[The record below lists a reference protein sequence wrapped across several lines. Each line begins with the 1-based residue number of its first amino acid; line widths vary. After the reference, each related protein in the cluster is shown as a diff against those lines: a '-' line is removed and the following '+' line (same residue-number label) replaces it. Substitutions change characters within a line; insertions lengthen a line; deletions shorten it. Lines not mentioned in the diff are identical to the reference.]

1 MNNALGPKP
10 KNTLA
15 SPWSQ
20 EFFFSYFYKF
30 YIFAFYT
37 DVHD

>member
-1 MNNALGPKP
+1 MNNALAPKP
-10 KNTLA
+10 KNSLA

-20 EFFFSYFYKF
+20 EIFSYFYKF